1 VSVLGDGAAAGGAT
15 GNLFDQLRRGAI
27 VDFIAIGWWPAFNV
41 ADAAI
46 ISGIGLA
53 VLSMY

>member
-27 VDFIAIGWWPAFNV
+27 ADFIAIGWWPAFNV